1 MNLRNCKMNKKAKL
15 VRNLPAARFY
25 YKGSHSHPVRRT
37 VLVTEVGR
45 NVIRGYELREG
56 SDVREFSKSLY
67 KTYSRSKIATT
78 NQCRKDNKV
87 STKKNK
93 TTLKRVSLKTLVFDG
108 V

>member
-1 MNLRNCKMNKKAKL
+1 MTKKVKL

-37 VLVTEVGR
+37 VLVTEIGR

-56 SDVREFSKSLY
+56 SDVREFSRSPY

-87 STKKNK
+87 STKKSR
-93 TTLKRVSLKTLVFDG
+93 TTLNRVSLKSLVVDG